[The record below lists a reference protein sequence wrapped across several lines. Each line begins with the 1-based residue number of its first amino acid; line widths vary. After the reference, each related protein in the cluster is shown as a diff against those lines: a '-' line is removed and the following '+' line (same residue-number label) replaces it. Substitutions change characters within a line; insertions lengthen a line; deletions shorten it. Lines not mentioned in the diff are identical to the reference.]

1 LRKGIDVLAS
11 KNDSYSN
18 QAREKLQTMYD
29 DLEQKR
35 QNKSASDLQQSEV
48 NERKSDMD
56 ALFGE
61 KKKW

>member
-1 LRKGIDVLAS
+1 
-11 KNDSYSN
+11 
-18 QAREKLQTMYD
+18 
-29 DLEQKR
+29 
-35 QNKSASDLQQSEV
+35 ASDLQQVEV